1 MIFFAHVLFLF
12 TIFTGEVV
20 DMIERKGKN
29 FTDYKLSEL
38 DRLFEDIPAEVY
50 THSGGGS
57 GTSPTAITANLL
69 NSALVVVKYGFI
81 LSV

>member
-1 MIFFAHVLFLF
+1 
-12 TIFTGEVV
+12 
-20 DMIERKGKN
+20 MIERKGKN